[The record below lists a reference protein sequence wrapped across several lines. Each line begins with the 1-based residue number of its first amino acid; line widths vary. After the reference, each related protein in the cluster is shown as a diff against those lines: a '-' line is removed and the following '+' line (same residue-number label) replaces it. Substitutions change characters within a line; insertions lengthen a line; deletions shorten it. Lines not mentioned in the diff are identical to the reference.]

1 MLRTRHQQLHPIAWW
16 CWAGALAVAA
26 SRTTNPLLLGLIM
39 AVVAWVVT
47 TRRGNTPWARS
58 FGALMR
64 LGLVVIFIRVVVQVL
79 FGDRVPGTTWFS
91 LPSVPLPSWAAGV
104 TIGGPVTAQAAIG
117 AFCQGL
123 QIAVIL
129 ACFGAA
135 NSLASSFRLLRCV
148 PAGLYEVAVAV
159 TVAISFTPQVVLSI
173 ARVRDARR
181 LRGRATSGLAGWRG
195 LAVPVLEGALE
206 RSVAL
211 AASMDARG
219 FGRRSVA
226 PKRRQATA
234 AATLGGLV
242 GLGIGL
248 FEVLYSGS
256 ASGIGIAVALVGGA
270 LVIGGL
276 LAASHGS
283 KPLSTRPLAG
293 RRVARRN
300 CGPRGRRRSGGNRKP
315 RPERA
320 GAAALPSR
328 AAGRPG
334 RRSGRHPGGRRAVGH
349 SPHTRAPACQAGRG
363 PRVIAFDRVTVTY
376 PDASVPAL
384 EDVSL
389 TIEEGHLALVI
400 GATGS
405 GKSTLLRCVNGLV
418 PHFSGG
424 RLNGTVTV
432 DGRSTEQY
440 RPRDLADAVGYV
452 GQDPDATFVADT
464 VEDELAYA
472 MENLG
477 MDPATMR
484 RRVEDVLDTSNLQP
498 RCASEPSRRCRAVNV
513 NVSPSA
519 PRSPPRLGRSCS
531 TSRPRRS
538 TPSRPK
544 RCSRRF
550 RALST
555 IKAPPSSS
563 PSTVWSASCS
573 SLTS

>member
-1 MLRTRHQQLHPIAWW
+1 MLRKRHQQLHPLAWW

-283 KPLSTRPLAG
+283 RSRYRPDRWLAAEWLVVTAGLVAVAGVVATGSHDPNVLVQPLYPLALPAG
-293 RRVARRN
+293 PVVAVA
-300 CGPRGRRRSGGNRKP
+300 GILVGAVPSAIAPIPGRRRAKLG
-315 RPERA
+315 E
-320 GAAALPSR
+320 AL
-328 AAGRPG
+328 A
-334 RRSGRHPGGRRAVGH
+334 
-349 SPHTRAPACQAGRG
+349 
-363 PRVIAFDRVTVTY
+363 
-376 PDASVPAL
+376 
-384 EDVSL
+384 
-389 TIEEGHLALVI
+389 
-400 GATGS
+400 
-405 GKSTLLRCVNGLV
+405 
-418 PHFSGG
+418 
-424 RLNGTVTV
+424 
-432 DGRSTEQY
+432 
-440 RPRDLADAVGYV
+440 
-452 GQDPDATFVADT
+452 
-464 VEDELAYA
+464 
-472 MENLG
+472 
-477 MDPATMR
+477 
-484 RRVEDVLDTSNLQP
+484 
-498 RCASEPSRRCRAVNV
+498 
-513 NVSPSA
+513 
-519 PRSPPRLGRSCS
+519 
-531 TSRPRRS
+531 
-538 TPSRPK
+538 
-544 RCSRRF
+544 
-550 RALST
+550 
-555 IKAPPSSS
+555 
-563 PSTVWSASCS
+563 
-573 SLTS
+573 